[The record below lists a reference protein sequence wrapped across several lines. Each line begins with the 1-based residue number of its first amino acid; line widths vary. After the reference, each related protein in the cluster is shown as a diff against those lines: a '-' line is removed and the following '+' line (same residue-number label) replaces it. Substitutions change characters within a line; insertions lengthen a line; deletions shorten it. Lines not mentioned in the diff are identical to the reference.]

1 LKTTETSFVYLCYT
15 VKIYSS
21 FFLSFLFVFCFGQ
34 ESYQSLERNLDNK
47 IRSSDYS
54 SALELINKNRE
65 RYNNSEK
72 INLDVS
78 KVKIL
83 TELGLYD
90 EAFKLSQNLIDSKLT
105 PEQQL
110 KIHIERELIF
120 EINGDEKACKKEID
134 KAEQLLIKHPG
145 LKPKNYTHF
154 LIRKSSYYR
163 VNGHR
168 EIAFKIANEA
178 KKYALL
184 VNDQFY
190 LPDVELIL
198 GLGNRNN
205 PEKRLE
211 HFQRALYLYKKL
223 HHNEAIN
230 SMYNNIAVFYTSQ
243 KDYKTGNIYADSAIA
258 NSSRSNVLNYK
269 GDIFQ
274 QKSEIMEKLNQP
286 DSALHYYKMASEFY
300 QKYDN
305 EQRDLKVKELGI
317 QYDFEKEQSEKKQ
330 LQKNINNTRKLNVTL
345 FISILILSFFLW
357 LILKNKKKIEVQ
369 KQKISENNDALKL
382 NLDEKQFLVQELN
395 HRVKNNLAVILS
407 LIDLQKDQAENKDY
421 KHRFKDLHQRIKTI
435 MMAHELYSYNV
446 NHNDNALIEVRDYI
460 SKIFE
465 TQHQSSSRNFIYN
478 IHIKSISMKV
488 DKALPFGLII
498 NELITNSIKH
508 ANSESLIL
516 DLTLNLINENI
527 EVNYSDNG
535 TVFNFDPEKESLGI
549 FIIEGIIKQ
558 LRGTYTR
565 ENSNYKI
572 TFHND

>member
-1 LKTTETSFVYLCYT
+1 MKTTETSFVYLCYT

-34 ESYQSLERNLDNK
+34 ESYQSLERDLDNK

-90 EAFKLSQNLIDSKLT
+90 EAFKLSQNLIDSKLS

-120 EINGDEKACKKEID
+120 EINGDDKACKKEID
-134 KAEQLLIKHPG
+134 KAELLLIKHPEM
-145 LKPKNYTHF
+145 KPKNYTHF

-243 KDYKTGNIYADSAIA
+243 KDYKTANIYADSAIA

-286 DSALHYYKMASEFY
+286 DSALHYYKMASDFY
-300 QKYDN
+300 QKYNN

-317 QYDFEKEQSEKKQ
+317 QYDFEKEQAEKKQ
-330 LQKNINNTRKLNVTL
+330 LQKNIINTRKLNVTL
-345 FISILILSFFLW
+345 FISILILSLFLW

-369 KQKISENNDALKL
+369 KQKISESNDALKL

-407 LIDLQKDQAENKDY
+407 LIDLQKDQAENTDY
-421 KHRFKDLHQRIKTI
+421 KHRFEDLHQRIKTI

-446 NHNDNALIEVRDYI
+446 NYNDNALIEVHNYI

-465 TQHQSSSRNFIYN
+465 TQHQSSNRNFIYN
-478 IHIKSISMKV
+478 IDIKSISLKV

-508 ANSESLIL
+508 ADSESLIL

-549 FIIEGIIKQ
+549 FIIEGMIKQ

>member
-1 LKTTETSFVYLCYT
+1 

-34 ESYQSLERNLDNK
+34 ESYQSLERNLDHK

-65 RYNNSEK
+65 HYNNAEK

-120 EINGDEKACKKEID
+120 EINGDDKACKKEID
-134 KAEQLLIKHPG
+134 KAEQVLIKHPE

-163 VNGHR
+163 VNGHG

-230 SMYNNIAVFYTSQ
+230 SMYNNIAVFYTSE
-243 KDYKTGNIYADSAIA
+243 KDYTTANIYADSAIA

-286 DSALHYYKMASEFY
+286 DSALYYYKIASDFY
-300 QKYDN
+300 QKYNN

-382 NLDEKQFLVQELN
+382 NLEEKQFLVQELN

-407 LIDLQKDQAENKDY
+407 LIDLQKDQAENTDY
-421 KHRFKDLHQRIKTI
+421 KHRFEDLHQRIKTI

-446 NHNDNALIEVRDYI
+446 NHNDNALIEVQDFI

-465 TQHQSSSRNFIYN
+465 TQHQSSNRNFIFN
-478 IHIKSISMKV
+478 IDIKSISLKV

-508 ANSESLIL
+508 ADSERLIL

-549 FIIEGIIKQ
+549 FIIEGMIKQ

-565 ENSNYKI
+565 ANSNYKI

>member
-1 LKTTETSFVYLCYT
+1 M
-15 VKIYSS
+15 KIYSS
-21 FFLSFLFVFCFGQ
+21 FFLSFLYVFCFGQ

-47 IRSSDYS
+47 IRSSNYS

-65 RYNNSEK
+65 HYNNSEK
-72 INLDVS
+72 VNFDVS

-120 EINGDEKACKKEID
+120 EINGDDKACKKEID
-134 KAEQLLIKHPG
+134 KAEQLLIKHPQ
-145 LKPKNYTHF
+145 LKPENYTHF

-198 GLGNRNN
+198 GLGNRSN

-223 HHNEAIN
+223 NHNEAIN

-243 KDYKTGNIYADSAIA
+243 KDYKTANIYADSAIA

-274 QKSEIMEKLNQP
+274 QKSEIMEKLGQS
-286 DSALHYYKMASEFY
+286 DSALHYYKIASDFY
-300 QKYDN
+300 QKYNN

-330 LQKNINNTRKLNVTL
+330 LQKNINNTRKLNITL
-345 FISILILSFFLW
+345 FISILVLSLFLW

-382 NLDEKQFLVQELN
+382 NLEEKQFLVQELN
-395 HRVKNNLAVILS
+395 HRVKNNLAVTLS
-407 LIDLQKDQAENKDY
+407 LINLQKDQAENTDY
-421 KHRFKDLHQRIKTI
+421 KHRFEDLHQRIKTI

-446 NHNDNALIEVRDYI
+446 NHNDNALIEVHDYI

-465 TQHQSSSRNFIYN
+465 AQHQSSNRNFIYN
-478 IHIKSISMKV
+478 IDIKSISLKV

-508 ANSESLIL
+508 ADSESLIL

-549 FIIEGIIKQ
+549 FIIEGMIKQ